1 MCPHYQQLTT
11 LVYNWFYLSNR
22 IWPSY
27 AECLFSNRSQ
37 ATSKCWTHRKRV
49 AHEPQAFNYI
59 LINNSFLTSFE
70 TFTSWIFVIISID
83 SIKKVSQNN
92 DFTSASGIRRSLVWR
107 CRTTTTWNFL
117 FLRYGRSSP
126 QNSTL
131 KTYFPRI
138 WKIKRD
144 GNRAMKYFA
153 F

>member
-70 TFTSWIFVIISID
+70 TLTSWIFVIISID
-83 SIKKVSQNN
+83 GNKKDSQNN
-92 DFTSASGIRRSLVWR
+92 DFTRACIRRSLVWR
-107 CRTTTTWNFL
+107 CRTSTTWNFL
-117 FLRYGRSSP
+117 FLRYGRSP
-126 QNSTL
+126 L
-131 KTYFPRI
+131 PKKYLACI
-138 WKIKRD
+138 WKIERD
-144 GNRAMKYFA
+144 GIKAMKSFT